1 MRESA
6 GLPRSSFCDQNSDL
20 TFRTGDTDLTRDWI
34 IRALPGAVALAAAAF
49 LVLYVMSTR
58 NYLFYHS
65 IAELFSVVIA
75 YSVFTFAW
83 NARQHLQ
90 QNFLVLIGI
99 AYLFVGGMDMLHTFA
114 YQGMDIFRQQDANL
128 PTQLWLAARYLTALA
143 WLWGAL
149 AVGRRV
155 DPVLTFTSFT
165 VLSAL
170 LIFSIFGSNIF
181 PDAYVTPGGLTPFK
195 IISEYVISLAL
206 LAALIVLVVRR
217 RELDRT
223 LLWLL
228 VGSLAFSIV
237 SELMFTLYIGVY
249 DFFNFLG
256 HYLKII
262 AVYLLYMAVIEG
274 GLTRPFS
281 ILFRDLQQS
290 RKELAEERSLLEE
303 RVHART
309 AELEERNE
317 QLMREIALREQA
329 TAALQES
336 EARYRQLIDSAASA
350 IIRLKTDGT
359 ITFLNEF
366 AERLFGWTAE
376 EAVGKPITILLPEF
390 ETSGRP
396 LEGLVRRVVEDPEG
410 YATFEN
416 ENITRDGRRI
426 WMAWSNRPIYD
437 SEGELAEIMTIGQ
450 DRTVQHQAEQEL
462 VDNQERLR
470 RLASELVLAE
480 ERERRRIATE
490 IHDNLSQTLA
500 FARMKLSAIL
510 SQAPEEQKPDLGQ
523 LQELLES
530 AVADT
535 RSVTFE
541 LSPPVLYT
549 MGLAAA
555 VEWLAR
561 HLAERHGL
569 AVHLQKPDTPSRLTE
584 EARTIVFQAVR
595 EIFNNMIKHAQ
606 AANAYVDI
614 AEVDGRLQ
622 VQVRDDGVGFDPAKA
637 KWSAEQ
643 TSGFGLFNIRE
654 RLQQLGGEM
663 EIDSAPGRGT
673 TIRLR
678 VPLAGENGA
687 PV

>member
-6 GLPRSSFCDQNSDL
+6 GLPRSLSCHQNWDL
-20 TFRTGDTDLTRDWI
+20 TLKTGDTDLTRDLDT
-34 IRALPGAVALAAAAF
+34 RALPGAVALAAAAF

-90 QNFLVLIGI
+90 HNFLLLIGI

-114 YQGMDIFRQQDANL
+114 YQGMNIFGQQDSNL
-128 PTQLWLAARYLTALA
+128 PTQLWLAARYLAALA

-149 AVGRRV
+149 AVGHRIRTAA
-155 DPVLTFTSFT
+155 TFTAFA

-170 LIFSIFGSNIF
+170 LIFSIFGSDIF
-181 PDAYVTPGGLTPFK
+181 PDAFVSPGGLTPFK
-195 IISEYVISLAL
+195 IISEYVISAAL
-206 LAALIVLVVRR
+206 LAALVILVVRR
-217 RELDRT
+217 RHLDAT

-228 VGSLAFSIV
+228 AGSLALSIV

-262 AVYLLYMAVIEG
+262 AVYLLYLGVIEG

-281 ILFRDLQQS
+281 ILFKDLQQS
-290 RKELAEERSLLEE
+290 REELSEERGLLEE
-303 RVHART
+303 RVRART
-309 AELEERNE
+309 AELAERNR
-317 QLMREIALREQA
+317 QLMQEIALREQA

-336 EARYRQLIDSAASA
+336 EARHRQLIDSAASA

-359 ITFLNEF
+359 ITFMNEF
-366 AERLFGWTAE
+366 GEQLFGWAAD
-376 EAVGKPITILLPEF
+376 EAVGKPITMLLPEF
-390 ETSGRP
+390 ETSGRS
-396 LEGLVRRVVEDPEG
+396 LSDLVQSVVDNPEE

-416 ENITRDGRRI
+416 ENVTRDGRRI

-437 SEGELAEIMTIGQ
+437 AEGQLAEIMTVGQ

-462 VDNQERLR
+462 VESQERLR
-470 RLASELVLAE
+470 RLASELALAE
-480 ERERRRIATE
+480 ERERRRIASE

-500 FARMKLSAIL
+500 FARMRLSAIL
-510 SQAPEEQKPDLGQ
+510 SEAPEEQKPDLGQ

-549 MGLAAA
+549 MGLEAA

-561 HLAERHGL
+561 HLGERHGFS
-569 AVHLQKPDTPSRLTE
+569 VHLQKPDEPRHLTE
-584 EARTIVFQAVR
+584 EARTILFQAVR
-595 EIFNNMIKHAQ
+595 EVFNNMIKHAR
-606 AANAYVDI
+606 AHNAFVDI
-614 AEVDGRLQ
+614 AEVDGHLQ
-622 VQVRDDGVGFDPAKA
+622 VQVRDDGVGFDPDKA
-637 KWSAEQ
+637 KWSAKQ

-654 RLQQLGGEM
+654 RLQQLGGGM
-663 EIDSAPGRGT
+663 EIDSAPGEGT

-678 VPLAGENGA
+678 VPLAEEDAN
-687 PV
+687 